1 MERVP
6 LNTNEPAGFWI
17 RFGALILDALI
28 VGLPLTI
35 IAIVFTG
42 NAQDEYVTDII
53 SFLYALLTPI
63 LWNGYTIGKRICG
76 IRIVKVSDG
85 QPPGLGT
92 MLLRNV
98 VAGLIYGITFGIAII
113 VSVTMVAARE
123 DKRSIHDFIAGTEV
137 VYERL

>member
-1 MERVP
+1 
-6 LNTNEPAGFWI
+6 
-17 RFGALILDALI
+17 
-28 VGLPLTI
+28 LPLLI
-35 IAIVFTG
+35 IAKATG
-42 NAQDEYVTDII
+42 DKYITDIL

-63 LWNGYTIGKRICG
+63 FWNGFTIGKRICG

-98 VAGLIYGITFGIAII
+98 VTGLLYGVTLGIAAI
-113 VSVTMVAARE
+113 VSATMVGARK

-137 VYERL
+137 VYDS